1 MPGMKQ
7 IGCTAWYTIIDAQYS
22 FLKQALPI
30 MFLIGVQLKYFRKG
44 SVTGC
49 VSGKPMGDI

>member
-1 MPGMKQ
+1 MKQ